1 MGFWNA
7 SKLTDAVEVHLGNL
21 IPANLMLLNSKTVA
35 QQVSHGDTRV
45 VHDLKSMYSTT
56 NPGTLSIPKSL
67 FVRSYVPITYLP
79 VKVYNGRGTTLH
91 TLVLIGLFELE
102 HQWVVTTAGLV
113 VGKDRLVKGI
123 VSKHVSRKIVIAG
136 LLPADLTL
144 GGDLPAGVH
153 LPVMT
158 HVALGDTLATLRAL
172 LLLTRLEFSMASN
185 AGLGLRPGDVA
196 LLKLSLQMLRLAWH
210 LIRFWRYYF

>member
-1 MGFWNA
+1 MLRINA
-7 SKLTDAVEVHLGNL
+7 AKLTEAVEVHLGNL
-21 IPANLMLLNSKTVA
+21 IPADLMLANSKTVA
-35 QQVSHGDTRV
+35 QKVPHGKSRV
-45 VHDLKSMYSTT
+45 VHDLKSMYSAAD
-56 NPGTLSIPKSL
+56 PGTLPVPKGL
-67 FVRSYVPITYLP
+67 FVRSYIP
-79 VKVYNGRGTTLH
+79 VTLFPVEVHNVRGSRFH
-91 TLVLIGLFELE
+91 ALIFSGFLELE

-123 VSKHVSRKIVIAG
+123 VSQHVSREIVIAG

-158 HVALGDTLATLRAL
+158 HVALGDTLATVRAL
-172 LLLTRLEFSMASN
+172 LLLARLELSMASN

-196 LLKLSLQMLRLAWH
+196 LLKLALQLLRLAWH
-210 LIRFWRYYF
+210 LLRFWR